1 MRVHP
6 LNAIGA
12 LLLAFALWLVA
23 TQALGQIVNAAF
35 NFVDKK
41 EPDTTGVGTFTGAT
55 NQGIGRT
62 TCRDGNGNSVFI
74 QGVTTHPQLVKLK
87 MGTAAL
93 RQGAKNNKP
102 NVRFNGAGA
111 MSFNVLTP
119 CDKSSLELRIKV
131 APPPGVGSF
140 QMNARSCTG
149 LTEAQAL
156 YVQDVCAADTENKT
170 IKVTAN
176 GSTIKSLKIHGKGP
190 VVVPM

>member
-23 TQALGQIVNAAF
+23 TQALGQIVNASF

-41 EPDTTGVGTFTGAT
+41 EPDTNGVGNFTGNT

-62 TCRDGNGNSVFI
+62 TCRDGANTVFI
-74 QGVTTHPQLVKLK
+74 QGLSTHAQLVKLK
-87 MGTAAL
+87 MGSAEL
-93 RQGAKNNKP
+93 KQGAKNNKP
-102 NVRFNGAGA
+102 NIRFVGSGALV
-111 MSFNVLTP
+111 FNVLTT
-119 CDKSSLELRIKV
+119 CDMASLQTKIKV

-140 QMNARSCTG
+140 QVNARNCTG
-149 LTEAQAL
+149 LTEAQAV
-156 YVQDVCAADTENKT
+156 YVQDICAADTENKT
-170 IKVTAN
+170 VKVTVD
-176 GSTIKSLKIHGKGP
+176 GSTVKSLKLRGKGP